1 VTLWLDMAIVFALNI
16 PFGYWRGNVRRLSAQ
31 WFLAIHLPVL
41 AAILV
46 RVSSHLPF
54 EPLTLGAMVVAF
66 FTGQTAGQRL
76 REPLAVLLAAPL
88 TSWLPLDLLRLLL
101 D

>member
-1 VTLWLDMAIVFALNI
+1 
-16 PFGYWRGNVRRLSAQ
+16 
-31 WFLAIHLPVL
+31 
-41 AAILV
+41 
-46 RVSSHLPF
+46 
-54 EPLTLGAMVVAF
+54 VAF